1 MICRKI
7 EGEIHMTTY
16 KISLM
21 EAYLIETLR
30 NHGVSNEE
38 MVAKLRT
45 GNVESWNNF
54 HERFDF
60 NELLPLATKD
70 IDQFKEILDQG
81 YQVKFVTFNGLKNL
95 LHMRFG
101 KEQDKDYELLEKGIH
116 KLVLERGQLETVKQM
131 LSGNWVLEEVANG
144 SAYIVRIELI

>member
-1 MICRKI
+1 MICRTI

-30 NHGVSNEE
+30 NHGVSNDEI
-38 MVAKLRT
+38 VSKLKT
-45 GNVESWNNF
+45 GHVEAWQEF

-60 NELLPLATKD
+60 KELLPLATKD
-70 IDQFKEILDQG
+70 IDQFKEMLDQG

-95 LHMRFG
+95 LRMCFG

-116 KLVLERGQLETVKQM
+116 NLILERGQLETVKQM
-131 LSGNWVLEEVANG
+131 LSGNWVLEEEANG